1 MSLSPHHSTAK
12 TGAASVK
19 DVCKR
24 TDARLHSSESRL
36 YSAFNAKT
44 LRYEIWRDCPSGE
57 QALIHV
63 LEGQGGAFVHPDNY
77 PIQVRLHAMDQAQP
91 GRNAK
96 QLIQGIQATNE
107 RAQQGDWNSQ
117 KSEMAAMGEYVRPW
131 IEQAERGQPRYPAE
145 DVIAGLKTARGD

>member
-1 MSLSPHHSTAK
+1 MSLSPHHSTAQ

-36 YSAFNAKT
+36 YTAFNAKT

-91 GRNAK
+91 GRSPQK
-96 QLIQGIQATNE
+96 LIQGIQATNE
-107 RAQQGDWNSQ
+107 RVQRGDWDRD
-117 KSEMAAMGEYVRPW
+117 KDEIAAMGEYVRPW
-131 IEQAERGQPRYPAE
+131 IEQAERGQPRYTAE
-145 DVIAGLKTARGD
+145 DVIDGVKAAHGG